1 MYQHIIRIAKE
12 RDRVSESVVES
23 VHSPSLVLKMSIQF
37 QYHSNWITSLMNE
50 TDPRNG
56 TSIANSTVTND
67 NNHLAVEL
75 ANLKSKLRKFRQE
88 L

>member
-1 MYQHIIRIAKE
+1 MLIFI
-12 RDRVSESVVES
+12 
-23 VHSPSLVLKMSIQF
+23 

-50 TDPRNG
+50 TDSKNG
-56 TSIANSTVTND
+56 SSNPTSTPTNE
-67 NNHLAVEL
+67 NNHFAVEL